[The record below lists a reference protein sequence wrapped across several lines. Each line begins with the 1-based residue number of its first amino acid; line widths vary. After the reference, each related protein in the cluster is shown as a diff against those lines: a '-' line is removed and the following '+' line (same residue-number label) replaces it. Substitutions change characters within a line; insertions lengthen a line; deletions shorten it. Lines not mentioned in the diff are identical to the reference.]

1 MTTDTTTPLSF
12 LEHDGRKLAYRGFL
26 VKGSPTIVFLHGHG
40 SDMDG
45 TKALVVEEWAKHQNF
60 GCIRFD
66 YTGHGQSDGNRQ
78 DSTIGQWKADCIA
91 IIDQLVP
98 GKCYLVGSSL
108 GGWLMLLVAM
118 ARSNQV
124 AGLIGIA
131 AAPDFTEELIWNTM
145 TPDQQKAMAASGQIA
160 VPNPYVEGDVIYPYQ
175 LITEG
180 RDHLVLGGKMPISCP
195 VRLLHGM
202 KDEEVPW
209 QTANRIAAAIPHK
222 DVQVLFDA
230 DANHRF
236 SEPDQLDTL
245 LATMA
250 EITRQT
256 KP

>member
-1 MTTDTTTPLSF
+1 MTTDTATPLSF
-12 LEHDGRKLAYRGFL
+12 LKHDSKTIAYRRFL
-26 VKGSPTIVFLHGHG
+26 AKDTPTIVFLHGHG

-45 TKALVVEEWAKHQNF
+45 TKALVVEEWARHQNF

-66 YTGHGQSDGNRQ
+66 YTGHGQSDGNML
-78 DSTIGQWKADCIA
+78 DATIGQWKADCLA
-91 IIDQLVP
+91 VIDQLVP

-108 GGWLMLLVAM
+108 GGWLMLLVAI
-118 ARSNQV
+118 ARPEKIS
-124 AGLIGIA
+124 GLIGIA
-131 AAPDFTEELIWNTM
+131 AAPDFTEELIWNALSK
-145 TPDQQKAMAASGQIA
+145 DQQKTMALNGQIA
-160 VPNPYVEGDVIYPYQ
+160 LPNPYEESEVVYPYQ

-180 RDHLVLGGKMPISCP
+180 RDHLVLGGMMPISCP

-209 QTANRIAAAIPHK
+209 QTANRIAEAIAHK
-222 DVQVLFDA
+222 NVQVLFDE

-245 LATMA
+245 LATLA